1 MTSTTKVEIA
11 NVRIEKGRSPT
22 AFTGGITLTPHVMLF
37 NPSATSLVDKDL
49 QTIWLSTIVSIDRK
63 FPTPDGLYPIYITL
77 RYFLALKIYFAQD
90 LDAATAYTA
99 MQRGMNITSLNQ
111 VFAFTYKKELSEP
124 LPSRGWSVF
133 DPNIEY
139 ASRMGVGSTC
149 ASWRLS
155 TINQNYHYSPTYPAI
170 LAVPS
175 RISDN
180 VLKHIGKFRS
190 KSRIPALSY
199 IHRTNQM
206 SITRSSQPMIGLKHA
221 RSIQDEK
228 LVEAIFA
235 SASTVPK
242 PGFTNLIIDAR
253 PTTNAIAQTAMGAG
267 TESSEN
273 YKGCRISY
281 LGIDN
286 IHVVRDSFNKLFDAF
301 VSPETTHISK
311 SALDRS
317 GWLKH
322 IRNILD
328 GTLQIVQSVH
338 LHNAH
343 VLVHCSDGWDRTAQL
358 SSLAQLCLD
367 PYYRTIDGLQ
377 VLLEKEW
384 VSFGHKFKDRCGHLC
399 HDSPSLSA
407 ESGVSTYGSNT
418 SAGSVGSVANSTT
431 QIMATQFQVASKSV
445 SASFS
450 SAAKSFLDS
459 GKKSFFG
466 ISSGSTSLD
475 STQNISSVYSSAVS
489 QPSILASSETLTPN
503 NVAPREISP
512 VFPQFLDCL
521 YQLWTQFPNH
531 FEFDE
536 RLLGFLFIHLYSCQF
551 GTFLF
556 NNERER
562 REFTLNTSK
571 GASNGMNDGS
581 KNVLLGN
588 SIGVSGVASEPGV
601 NTSSEGNDNAC
612 IQNATVSIWDHI
624 AVNRESFLNPL
635 YTPPLETSPSAH
647 PNSTQTVDKS
657 DPTCQSLT
665 ATLNA
670 TTLDNSNSGESSS
683 VDPLSCGSGTGRVSM
698 LGVPGAISQDH
709 SILFP
714 STSNLRFWTSF
725 YIKNGPFPVNRANQ
739 SQQLAKP
746 KTDDPLDI
754 SVSKSSAGS
763 SAFTKPYFSLDR
775 PSASSASIQS
785 SGLLESIDTAS
796 NDPLFSP
803 LIPTL
808 KSVRPTT
815 SSQFDELPITME
827 HPYTMG
833 STSLSSTGSKRVSR
847 PTLSNPWASS
857 TRTESN
863 DNGTPLQTV
872 DPTSDIPSN
881 FV

>member
-1 MTSTTKVEIA
+1 
-11 NVRIEKGRSPT
+11 
-22 AFTGGITLTPHVMLF
+22 
-37 NPSATSLVDKDL
+37 
-49 QTIWLSTIVSIDRK
+49 
-63 FPTPDGLYPIYITL
+63 
-77 RYFLALKIYFAQD
+77 
-90 LDAATAYTA
+90 
-99 MQRGMNITSLNQ
+99 SLNQ

-286 IHVVRDSFNKLFDAF
+286 IHVVRDSFNKLFDGMSF

-384 VSFGHKFKDRCGHLC
+384 VSFGHKFKDRCGHL
-399 HDSPSLSA
+399 
-407 ESGVSTYGSNT
+407 
-418 SAGSVGSVANSTT
+418 
-431 QIMATQFQVASKSV
+431 
-445 SASFS
+445 
-450 SAAKSFLDS
+450 

-571 GASNGMNDGS
+571 
-581 KNVLLGN
+581 
-588 SIGVSGVASEPGV
+588 
-601 NTSSEGNDNAC
+601 
-612 IQNATVSIWDHI
+612 VSIWDHI

-635 YTPPLETSPSAH
+635 YTP
-647 PNSTQTVDKS
+647 
-657 DPTCQSLT
+657 
-665 ATLNA
+665 
-670 TTLDNSNSGESSS
+670 
-683 VDPLSCGSGTGRVSM
+683 
-698 LGVPGAISQDH
+698 
-709 SILFP
+709 
-714 STSNLRFWTSF
+714 
-725 YIKNGPFPVNRANQ
+725 
-739 SQQLAKP
+739 
-746 KTDDPLDI
+746 
-754 SVSKSSAGS
+754 
-763 SAFTKPYFSLDR
+763 
-775 PSASSASIQS
+775 
-785 SGLLESIDTAS
+785 
-796 NDPLFSP
+796 
-803 LIPTL
+803 
-808 KSVRPTT
+808 
-815 SSQFDELPITME
+815 
-827 HPYTMG
+827 
-833 STSLSSTGSKRVSR
+833 
-847 PTLSNPWASS
+847 
-857 TRTESN
+857 
-863 DNGTPLQTV
+863 
-872 DPTSDIPSN
+872 
-881 FV
+881 